1 MQRFC
6 CCPCCFC
13 LCRQMPESVFCQQPG
28 LCLGG
33 SYVDKLAALFAYGEY
48 HNAVGQSVECVVLAD
63 TDVFTR
69 MVNGSTLT
77 LDDITRLAVLT
88 TENLHAE
95 SFAF

>member
-1 MQRFC
+1 MQRFAVVRASVC
-6 CCPCCFC
+6 ADR
-13 LCRQMPESVFCQQPG
+13 CRKVSFCQRPG

-33 SYVDKLAALFAYGEY
+33 SYIDKLAALFAYGEY
-48 HNAVGQSVECVVLAD
+48 HNAVGQSVECVILAD
-63 TDVFTR
+63 ADVFTR